1 MLQRHHERA
10 FQNLSVELEESQQWK
25 PNELTRLYFPKDYTA
40 FEYEPVTGLLAIG
53 TMQLYQVL
61 HQYLSHAR
69 TGTARGSIHIFGKTA
84 VHALLA
90 LGSDVPVKFLV
101 ISVSTSRLVC
111 MGEAL
116 LLFITAIIIEK

>member
-1 MLQRHHERA
+1 MLQRHHEP

-53 TMQLYQVL
+53 SSIQVL
-61 HQYLSHAR
+61 HQYLSHFAHI
-69 TGTARGSIHIFGKTA
+69 GTARGSIHIFGKTA

-116 LLFITAIIIEK
+116 LLLITAIIIEK